1 MTSIFDYLEYWW
13 FSFSDYPLII
23 KIAISVIFFSSI
35 TTLLLMARIFMV
47 RHSKKTKRDI
57 ITRLRPQFF
66 SFVRNII
73 ISRDTYSSDDVYS
86 LFTQNFGKLDK
97 NAYMSLIPTLEDV
110 VKQERNTIDGEN
122 YESLIKGLK
131 VDECLEER
139 LDFSSTRAR
148 LMALQSLS
156 RLGLTVSDSKI
167 LPYTYS
173 SDDMLRKE
181 SRASY
186 MGISN
191 NNPFK
196 FLDEEDS
203 LNEWEEINLMQQF
216 EMHHKDQLPD
226 FSKWI
231 RYSEDGE
238 KIKFFVRQAAY
249 FNQQN
254 SLKTITTLLQH
265 SDYKV
270 RKEAIIA
277 IGKMKASDQ
286 EAKLI
291 DMYYSE
297 PLAGQFAII
306 EAISFINSGKSLD
319 FIEKAYDVAN
329 NPDLKRVAAEAIY
342 FYGEQGRTLFGKLIR
357 TESSSN
363 KNILRH
369 VQNPLIISALKT
381 FHGYAR
387 SYNVN
392 ATPVFTT
399 SIPNM

>member
-1 MTSIFDYLEYWW
+1 MTSIFNYLEYWW
-13 FSFSDYPLII
+13 FSFSDYPIII
-23 KIAISVIFFSSI
+23 KISICVIFFCSLI
-35 TTLLLMARIFMV
+35 TVVLMARIFMV
-47 RHSKKTKRDI
+47 RHNKKKKREI

-73 ISRDTYSSDDVYS
+73 LSKDTYSSDDVYT

-97 NAYMSLIPTLEDV
+97 QAYMSLIPTLEDV
-110 VKQERNTIDGEN
+110 VKQERDTLDAEN
-122 YESLIKGLK
+122 YDSVIKGLK

-173 SDDMLRKE
+173 NNDTLRKE

-191 NNPFK
+191 NDPFK

-216 EMHHKDQLPD
+216 EMHHKDHLPD

-231 RYSEDGE
+231 RYSEDAE

-249 FNQQN
+249 FDQQN
-254 SLKTITTLLQH
+254 SLKTIVTLLQH

-277 IGKMKASDQ
+277 VGKMNASDQ
-286 EAKLI
+286 EARLI
-291 DMYYSE
+291 DMYFSQ
-297 PLAGQFAII
+297 PLVCQFAII
-306 EAISFINSGKSLD
+306 EALSFINSGKSLV
-319 FIEKAYDVAN
+319 FLEKAYEMAN

-342 FYGEQGRTLFGKLIR
+342 FYGEEGRTLFDKLIR

-381 FHGYAR
+381 FHGFAR

-392 ATPVFTT
+392 AEPVFNTGT
-399 SIPNM
+399 PHM